1 MLLIFIFVLC
11 SFIWWGIKLD
21 NNGLSDEND
30 VVFRDVILLALT
42 GFISMVILLIPFVN
56 PPTEEESSSTPPGN
70 VIVELFWDNKRDVDI
85 DLWVQAP
92 DDIPV
97 GYSNKGGLFFNL
109 LRDDL
114 GIYKDNS
121 PVNYE
126 VSYSR
131 GISKGTYIANV
142 HLYREDKS
150 PFQPIIAELL
160 ISVVDP
166 DTNKRRQILKTS
178 KKLEEIGKEITVF
191 QFELD
196 NKGKLNK
203 NTINNEFVMLRSGN
217 KDIINQADE
226 ETLNN

>member
-1 MLLIFIFVLC
+1 MLKYREKILE
-11 SFIWWGIKLD
+11 
-21 NNGLSDEND
+21 NNGLSNEND

-42 GFISMVILLIPFVN
+42 GFISMVILLIPFIN

-70 VIVELFWDNKRDVDI
+70 VIVELFWDDKRDVDI

-131 GISKGTYIANV
+131 GISDGVYIANV
-142 HLYREDKS
+142 HLYREDKA
-150 PFQPIIAELL
+150 PFKPILAELL
-160 ISVVDP
+160 VSVVDP
-166 DTNKRRQILKTS
+166 DSNKRKQILRTS

-191 QFELD
+191 QFEL
-196 NKGKLNK
+196 NKKGKLNK
-203 NTINNEFVMLRSGN
+203 NSINNKYVMLRSGN
-217 KDIINQADE
+217 KDSVDIINNDE
-226 ETLNN
+226 LSNN

>member
-1 MLLIFIFVLC
+1 MLRNI
-11 SFIWWGIKLD
+11 
-21 NNGLSDEND
+21 GLSNEND

-70 VIVELFWDNKRDVDI
+70 VIVELFWDDKRDVDI

-97 GYSNKGGLFFNL
+97 GYSNKGGIFFNL

-131 GISKGTYIANV
+131 GISDGVYIANV
-142 HLYREDKS
+142 HLYREDKT

-160 ISVVDP
+160 VSVVDP
-166 DTNKRRQILKTS
+166 DSNKRKQILRTS

-196 NKGKLNK
+196 KKGKLNK
-203 NTINNEFVMLRSGN
+203 NSINNKYVMLRSGN
-217 KDIINQADE
+217 KDSVDLINNDE
-226 ETLNN
+226 LSNN

>member
-1 MLLIFIFVLC
+1 MED
-11 SFIWWGIKLD
+11 S
-21 NNGLSDEND
+21 GLSNEND

-70 VIVELFWDNKRDVDI
+70 VIVELFWDDKRDVDI

-131 GISKGTYIANV
+131 GISDGVYIANV
-142 HLYREDKS
+142 HLYREDKA
-150 PFQPIIAELL
+150 PFKPIVAELL
-160 ISVVDP
+160 VSVVDP
-166 DTNKRRQILKTS
+166 DSNKRKQILRTS

-203 NTINNEFVMLRSGN
+203 NSINNKYVMLRSGN
-217 KDIINQADE
+217 KDSVDLINNDE
-226 ETLNN
+226 LSNN

>member
-1 MLLIFIFVLC
+1 M
-11 SFIWWGIKLD
+11 
-21 NNGLSDEND
+21 NNLEESKEND

-42 GFISMVILLIPFVN
+42 GFISMVILLLPFVN

-70 VIVELFWDNKRDVDI
+70 VIVELFWDSKRDVDI

-131 GISKGTYIANV
+131 GISDGVYIANV
-142 HLYREDKS
+142 HLYREDKA
-150 PFQPIIAELL
+150 PFKPIIAELL
-160 ISVVDP
+160 VSVVDP
-166 DTNKRRQILKTS
+166 VSNKRKQILRTS

-191 QFELD
+191 QFEL
-196 NKGKLNK
+196 NKKGKLNK
-203 NTINNEFVMLRSGN
+203 NSINNKYVMLRSGN
-217 KDIINQADE
+217 KDSVDIINNDE
-226 ETLNN
+226 LSNN

>member
-1 MLLIFIFVLC
+1 ME
-11 SFIWWGIKLD
+11 
-21 NNGLSDEND
+21 NNGLSDENN

-70 VIVELFWDNKRDVDI
+70 VIVELFWDDKRDVDI

-131 GISKGTYIANV
+131 GISDGVYIANV
-142 HLYREDKS
+142 HLYREDKA

-160 ISVVDP
+160 VSVVDP
-166 DTNKRRQILKTS
+166 DSNKRKQILRTS
-178 KKLEEIGKEITVF
+178 KKLDEIGKEITVF

-196 NKGKLNK
+196 KKGKLNK
-203 NTINNEFVMLRSGN
+203 NSINNKYVMLRSGN
-217 KDIINQADE
+217 KDSVDLINNDE
-226 ETLNN
+226 LSNN

>member
-1 MLLIFIFVLC
+1 ME
-11 SFIWWGIKLD
+11 
-21 NNGLSDEND
+21 NNDLSNEND

-70 VIVELFWDNKRDVDI
+70 VIVELFWDDKRDVDI

-131 GISKGTYIANV
+131 GISDGVYIANV
-142 HLYREDKS
+142 HLYREDKA

-160 ISVVDP
+160 VSVVDP
-166 DTNKRRQILKTS
+166 DSNKRKQILRTS

-196 NKGKLNK
+196 KKGKLNK
-203 NTINNEFVMLRSGN
+203 NSINNKYVMLRSGN
-217 KDIINQADE
+217 KDSVDLINNDE
-226 ETLNN
+226 LSNN

>member
-1 MLLIFIFVLC
+1 MLEN
-11 SFIWWGIKLD
+11 K
-21 NNGLSDEND
+21 GLSNEND

-70 VIVELFWDNKRDVDI
+70 VIVELFWDDKRDVDI

-97 GYSNKGGLFFNL
+97 GYSNKGGIFFNL

-131 GISKGTYIANV
+131 GISDGVYIANV
-142 HLYREDKS
+142 HLYREDKT
-150 PFQPIIAELL
+150 PFKPIIAELL
-160 ISVVDP
+160 VSVVDP
-166 DTNKRRQILKTS
+166 DSNERKQILKTS
-178 KKLEEIGKEITVF
+178 KKLEEIGKEITAF

-196 NKGKLNK
+196 KKGKLNK
-203 NTINNEFVMLRSGN
+203 NSINNKYVMLRSGN
-217 KDIINQADE
+217 KDSVELINND
-226 ETLNN
+226 

>member
-1 MLLIFIFVLC
+1 MLGNI
-11 SFIWWGIKLD
+11 
-21 NNGLSDEND
+21 GLSNEND

-70 VIVELFWDNKRDVDI
+70 VIVELFWDDKRDVDI

-131 GISKGTYIANV
+131 GISDGVYIANV
-142 HLYREDKS
+142 HLYREDKA
-150 PFQPIIAELL
+150 PFKPIIAELL
-160 ISVVDP
+160 VSVVDP
-166 DTNKRRQILKTS
+166 DSNKRKQILKTS

-196 NKGKLNK
+196 KKGKLNK
-203 NTINNEFVMLRSGN
+203 NSINNKYVMLRSGN
-217 KDIINQADE
+217 KDSVDLINNDE
-226 ETLNN
+226 LSNN